1 MEALETEVSL
11 FRYRF
16 KEMACVVETLH
27 PAYFALVM
35 ATGIVAISAHLE
47 GLRIIAVGLS
57 WFNAVAFIVLWIMYL
72 LRLAFYPRSFLRD
85 IADFERGPGYL
96 TLVAGFGVAGSQTI
110 IIFGYSKFAVGMWV
124 TSIPLWFC
132 LIYAV
137 FAALIVKEHKPSLD
151 KGINGGW
158 LIAVVATQS
167 ISILGTLLSP
177 YLSAHEQGILFF
189 TLSLWLC
196 GGMLYFW
203 LISLIFYRYTFF
215 HFSPADLTP
224 SYWIDMGAMAISTLA
239 GTALIESSSRVPFLS
254 EMLPFLRGLTVF
266 YWATATWWIPMLV
279 ILEVWRH
286 VYKRFKLIYDPLYW
300 GSVFP
305 LGTYSAATHRL
316 SDVFNMLALVGVQHV
331 FAYIGLAAW
340 LLTFLGLVRTLLSSA
355 KEIAP

>member
-1 MEALETEVSL
+1 
-11 FRYRF
+11 
-16 KEMACVVETLH
+16 
-27 PAYFALVM
+27 
-35 ATGIVAISAHLE
+35 
-47 GLRIIAVGLS
+47 
-57 WFNAVAFIVLWIMYL
+57 
-72 LRLAFYPRSFLRD
+72 
-85 IADFERGPGYL
+85 
-96 TLVAGFGVAGSQTI
+96 
-110 IIFGYSKFAVGMWV
+110 
-124 TSIPLWFC
+124 
-132 LIYAV
+132 
-137 FAALIVKEHKPSLD
+137 
-151 KGINGGW
+151 
-158 LIAVVATQS
+158 
-167 ISILGTLLSP
+167 
-177 YLSAHEQGILFF
+177 
-189 TLSLWLC
+189 
-196 GGMLYFW
+196 
-203 LISLIFYRYTFF
+203 
-215 HFSPADLTP
+215 
-224 SYWIDMGAMAISTLA
+224 MGAMAISTLA